1 MKIKKYKTGQFA
13 GIMDRDIEFSDG
25 MNVIVGDNEAG
36 KSTMI
41 AGIYSTLFQPADTK
55 KSSSGYKN
63 FVELYKP
70 SGKDI
75 SDGIYI
81 DGDVVLDMA
90 GSEVQVSKTWFS
102 EPSAKVSVDK
112 TGYKSK
118 GAEEK
123 LSELLKYGAAFYSNV
138 VFGMQSNEE
147 LVLKWIFDVS
157 DTDGKAVIKKKMS
170 EYTSVI
176 GGIDINRLQAALR
189 ERMSELDGRWDFE
202 MNAPMKDRGRIKD
215 LNEPWKNSVGRILE
229 TYYTWKRAEH
239 KLDEVRGK
247 VAEIQR
253 LDDDLA
259 LCEQEQKKT
268 QQRLDY
274 IVDNK
279 VNLHNRKANTELL
292 QRIQSELSSMEQ
304 SLFDWPGR
312 KEELL
317 EIESLMAQLA
327 EREKRQKHDKLEAKL
342 SEIKEL
348 KVRLD
353 DIDINERSMKK
364 LDKAYDEAGRIEAEL
379 SAMERSLMGV
389 KFKAQVKPLNN
400 TIINVESADGTRSIK
415 ADETLSLNGY
425 IKLDIPEVAE
435 MVVDTD
441 GINSEMLRNEID
453 ELKAKLEAIL
463 SEYNVKTTK
472 KLAEYR
478 KQCSD
483 KHLLQQRLSESIN
496 AKLEGKTIKEMEKE
510 LASYEIISELDISSS
525 LDAKVYEYKDK
536 YRAGSLDAVKAL
548 VEKRLKEYEESFGNE
563 ENLKLAIDKKKK
575 DKTVYEKRL
584 SELPQLAENDD
595 FEEQEERLRDIIT
608 ELSERYKTGF
618 QLKSRLA
625 AEIDEMDIDELKD
638 EASLYLEEHKKR
650 LNEYRIY
657 SRIERDFLDIK
668 DSMGEKPTDKL
679 MSRMSEYL
687 STITL
692 DGVHIEN
699 MGENLSLALTS
710 RGIPVNS
717 YKLLSEGTK
726 STILLAFKLA
736 VLDFFFEDEGGVIVL
751 DDILLDMDPARR
763 MNSAKLLCEFAKH
776 NQVIFMT
783 CEPAMADML
792 GGNIIEL

>member
-1 MKIKKYKTGQFA
+1 MKLKKYKTGQFA
-13 GIMDRDIEFSDG
+13 GINDREIEFTDG

-55 KSSSGYKN
+55 KSSSEYKN

-75 SDGIYI
+75 ADGIYI
-81 DGDVVLDMA
+81 DGDVVLDLA
-90 GSEVQVSKTWFS
+90 GSEVSVSKTWLS
-102 EPSAKVSVDK
+102 GTETKVAVDK
-112 TGYKSK
+112 TRYKAK

-123 LSELLKYGAAFYSNV
+123 LAELLKYGAAFYSNV

-147 LVLKWIFDVS
+147 LVLKWIFDAS
-157 DTDGKAVIKKKMS
+157 DTDGKVVIKKKMS
-170 EYTSVI
+170 EYASVI
-176 GGIDINRLQAALR
+176 GGIDINKFQATLK
-189 ERMSELDGRWDFE
+189 ERMSELDGRWDFD

-215 LNEPWKNSVGRILE
+215 LNNPWKNSVGEILE
-229 TYYTWKRAEH
+229 TYYEWKSAEQ
-239 KLDEVRGK
+239 KLDGVKGS

-253 LDDDLA
+253 LDDDLV

-268 QQRLDY
+268 QHRLDY
-274 IVDNK
+274 IADNK
-279 VNLHNRKANTELL
+279 ANLHNRKANTELL
-292 QRIQSELSSMEQ
+292 QRIKSELTDMEQ
-304 SLFDWPGR
+304 ALVDWPKC
-312 KEELL
+312 KEEHL
-317 EIESLMAQLA
+317 EIEDLMAQLA
-327 EREKRQKHDKLEAKL
+327 EREKRQKCDKLEAKL

-348 KVRLD
+348 KAKLD
-353 DIDINERSMKK
+353 EIDINERSIKK
-364 LDKAYDEAGRIEAEL
+364 LDKAYNEAGRIEAEL

-425 IKLDIPEVAE
+425 IKLDIPEAAE
-435 MVVDTD
+435 IVVDTD
-441 GINSEMLRNEID
+441 GINSEMLTNEID
-453 ELKAKLEAIL
+453 ELKAKLDAIL

-472 KLAEYR
+472 KFSEYR
-478 KQCSD
+478 KQCND
-483 KHLLQQRLSESIN
+483 KHILKQKLSESLS
-496 AKLEGKTIKEMEKE
+496 AKLEGRTIKEMEKE

-575 DKTVYEKRL
+575 DEAVYEKRL
-584 SELPQLAENDD
+584 SELPMLEEGDD
-595 FEEQEERLRDIIT
+595 FEEQEDSLREKII
-608 ELSERYKTGF
+608 ELNERYKMGF
-618 QLKSRLA
+618 QQKSKLA
-625 AEIDEMDIDELKD
+625 AEIADVDIDELND
-638 EASLYLEEHKKR
+638 EAALRHEEHEKR

-657 SRIERDFLDIK
+657 SRIERDFMDIK
-668 DSMGEKPTDKL
+668 DSIGEKPTDKL
-679 MSRMSEYL
+679 MSKLSEYL
-687 STITL
+687 GAITL

-699 MGENLSLALTS
+699 MGEDLSFGITS
-710 RGIPVNS
+710 KGVPVNS

-726 STILLAFKLA
+726 SALLLAFKLA

-763 MNSAKLLCEFAKH
+763 KNSARLLCEFAKH